1 MQEYNKLFV
10 GGDLSGIQKFLYNIS
25 SKKAAVSLKG
35 RSFYLAKY
43 MESVCKAL
51 EDAARQAGA
60 TSVKTI
66 YSSGGKCYIITE
78 NSEAI
83 KTAIDSCA
91 QDLKVA
97 LWKKHMGQ
105 LGLNISYVAFCE
117 NADHTVN
124 ANGQENE
131 QPGYL
136 WKLVNADFARQKN
149 QKFKD
154 ILQANYVGFFQ
165 PLEVGGNTKVC
176 AITGVES
183 PDCVKMLLDK
193 DDKEEVYVLPSVRE
207 QIQLGESLRN
217 TQHFKTFEEYAGNTD
232 LGILRM
238 DVDGLGKRFIT
249 GFQSIAE
256 YEKFSK
262 RLVDFFEKEVENLQK
277 EDAFRDYLNIIYA
290 GGDDLFI
297 VGRWDK
303 VIDFAERIQK
313 ETETRFKSDGV
324 SISGGIAIVNPKFP
338 IAKAAELAGEA
349 EDAAKSF
356 KNPVS
361 GQEKN
366 AFHMLGKTVSWDKE
380 FAYVKSFQ
388 QQFVTLIEQYSL
400 SKGILHK
407 IMLYASIADMN
418 KVRRQQGKSEDF
430 SYIWHISYYLTRYME
445 RYKSKNDTT
454 ITDFCK
460 ILRDQELA
468 KGKSHNLE
476 LMALAARWAELK
488 LRMKDNV

>member
-1 MQEYNKLFV
+1 MQEYKKLFV

-35 RSFYLAKY
+35 RSFYLTKY

-51 EDAARQAGA
+51 EDVARQAGA

-78 NSEAI
+78 NSDAI
-83 KTAIDSCA
+83 KSAIDVCA
-91 QDLKVA
+91 QDQKAA
-97 LWKKHMGQ
+97 LWEKHVGQ
-105 LGLNISYVAFCE
+105 LGLNISYVAFSE
-117 NADHTVN
+117 NVDGTVN
-124 ANGQENE
+124 AKGQENNK
-131 QPGYL
+131 PGYL
-136 WKLVNADFARQKN
+136 WQVVNADFARQKK

-154 ILQANYVGFFQ
+154 ILQSNYADFFQ
-165 PLEVGGNTKVC
+165 PLEVGENTKVC

-193 DDKEEVYVLPSVRE
+193 EDKEEMYVLPSVRE
-207 QIQLGESLRN
+207 QIQLGENLRN
-217 TQHFKTFEEYAGNTD
+217 TQRFKTFEEYANDTD
-232 LGILRM
+232 LGVLRM

-262 RLVDFFEKEVENLQK
+262 RLVDFFEKEMENLQK

-313 ETETRFKSDGV
+313 ETETRFKSDGI

-407 IMLYASIADMN
+407 IMLYASIVDMN
-418 KVRRQQGKSEDF
+418 KVRRQRGKPEDF
-430 SYIWHISYYLTRYME
+430 SYIWHLSYYLARYMK
-445 RYKSKNDTT
+445 RYESNRAVK
-454 ITDFCK
+454 DFC
-460 ILRDQELA
+460 QEL
-468 KGKSHNLE
+468 KNRELTPNNGRNLE

-488 LRMKDNV
+488 LKDKLK